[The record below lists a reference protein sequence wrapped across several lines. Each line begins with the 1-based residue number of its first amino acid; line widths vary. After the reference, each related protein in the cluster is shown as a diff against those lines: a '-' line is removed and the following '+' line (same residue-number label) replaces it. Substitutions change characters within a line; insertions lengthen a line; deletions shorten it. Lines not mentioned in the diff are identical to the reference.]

1 MAVVVF
7 VHLVAADDR
16 MPGTSVLRMKGEKL
30 DLDRRRGACGSRKAR
45 LLTSIQ
51 VLVEHTCVCISYL

>member
-30 DLDRRRGACGSRKAR
+30 DLDPETRGVRF
-45 LLTSIQ
+45 
-51 VLVEHTCVCISYL
+51 